1 MSVFISW
8 SGERSQRVAEALR
21 DWLPNV
27 IQKLD
32 VWMSKADIE
41 KGTQWRGEIRSHLDS
56 SSVGII
62 CLTPENLTAPWLLFE
77 SGALSKVESESG
89 SESRVLTYLYDIGAS
104 DVEEPLAQ
112 YQATI
117 ANEEDTKELVLT
129 INRNIDEELRSPSD
143 RVEAAFGKFWP
154 DLKDVLD
161 AIPQPRVERHQP
173 RSTQEIAEETLNLVR
188 QIARDQGTSPVLGV
202 PGFRRVSSVVPSWP
216 QAGAVLPGFENIT
229 GRIPPVQVSRGPA
242 GSLAISEPGYT
253 GFFIVPKHV
262 VEALT
267 TAEDEKSSEDSKSEE
282 GEA

>member
-1 MSVFISW
+1 MVPPLHYEDEPKQSHSTH
-8 SGERSQRVAEALR
+8 QYK
-21 DWLPNV
+21 NV
-27 IQKLD
+27 
-32 VWMSKADIE
+32 
-41 KGTQWRGEIRSHLDS
+41 
-56 SSVGII
+56 
-62 CLTPENLTAPWLLFE
+62 
-77 SGALSKVESESG
+77 
-89 SESRVLTYLYDIGAS
+89 
-104 DVEEPLAQ
+104 EP
-112 YQATI
+112 
-117 ANEEDTKELVLT
+117 LVLT